1 MRKFPRLRATYV
13 AAILLLAS
21 TGCTTF
27 THEPPNLSLLKQ
39 QIRTYVESGDYLRDI
54 DVVAAR
60 AKAWVIERAAKGGDK
75 LTVVFDLDE
84 TLLMNWPHIS
94 AMDFG
99 YVPSAWEQW
108 VNEAKAPA
116 IEPVRDVFRTARR
129 LGVDVVLIT
138 GRPEN
143 HRGGTVRNLT
153 AIECADYA
161 ALICK
166 PADHQGGAVAFKAG
180 TRERLTG
187 AGRTII
193 ANIGDQDSDLSGGWS
208 EKTFK
213 LPNAFYQLQ

>member
-1 MRKFPRLRATYV
+1 MRKPPILRATCV

-21 TGCTTF
+21 SGCTTV
-27 THEPPNLSLLKQ
+27 TREPPNLSLLKQ
-39 QIRTYVESGDYLRDI
+39 QIRTYVESGDYMRDI

-60 AKAWVIERAAKGGDK
+60 AKAWVVERAAKGGDR

-99 YVPSAWEQW
+99 YVPSAWQQW
-108 VNEAKAPA
+108 VDEAKAPA
-116 IEPVRDVFRTARR
+116 IEPVREVFRTARR
-129 LGVDVVLIT
+129 LGVDVVVIT
-138 GRPEN
+138 GRPER
-143 HRGGTVRNLT
+143 HRDGSARNLT

-166 PADHQGGAVAFKAG
+166 PENHQGGTVAFKAG

-187 AGRTII
+187 EGRTII
-193 ANIGDQDSDLSGGWS
+193 ANIGDQNSDLSGGWS